1 VSPALVQRF
10 NLYFWNL
17 IPVATILLLVFV
29 TVVPWRLPGFGA
41 ITPAFIL
48 MAVFYWSIYR
58 PDQLSYVA
66 VFCLGTVQDL
76 LSGMPLGMTP
86 LVLLIV
92 QGILISQRR
101 FLLGK
106 SFFVVWCSFMIVA
119 LGAAI
124 LSWVVGT
131 VFFGAPLAPVPIVVQ
146 VVMTVLLYPAL
157 TWLFGRA
164 HLAMLRYG

>member
-1 VSPALVQRF
+1 MSPALVQRF
-10 NLYFWNL
+10 NPYFWNS
-17 IPVATILLLVFV
+17 IPGATILLLVFV
-29 TVVPWRLPGFGA
+29 MVVPWRLPGFGA
-41 ITPAFIL
+41 ITPAFTL

-58 PDQLSYVA
+58 PDRLPYVA
-66 VFCLGTVQDL
+66 VFCLGVIQDL

-92 QGILISQRR
+92 QGVLISQRR

-106 SFFVVWCSFMIVA
+106 SFLVVWCSFMIVA
-119 LGAAI
+119 PGAAI
-124 LSWVVGT
+124 LGWIVGT
-131 VFFGAPLAPVPIVVQ
+131 VFFGALLAPVPILVQ

-164 HLAMLRYG
+164 HQAMLRYG

>member
-1 VSPALVQRF
+1 MSPALVQRL
-10 NLYFWNL
+10 NPYIWNS

-29 TVVPWRLPGFGA
+29 MMVPWRLPGFGP
-41 ITPAFIL
+41 ITPAFTL

-58 PDQLSYVA
+58 PDRLPYVA
-66 VFCLGTVQDL
+66 TFCLGIVQDL

-92 QGILISQRR
+92 QSILISQRR

-106 SFFVVWCSFMIVA
+106 SFLVVWWGFMIVA
-119 LGAAI
+119 PAAAI
-124 LSWVVGT
+124 LSWIVGT
-131 VFFGAPLAPVPIVVQ
+131 MFFGALLAPVPIVVQ
-146 VVMTVLLYPAL
+146 VAMTILLYPAL

-164 HLAMLRYG
+164 HQAMLRYG

>member
-1 VSPALVQRF
+1 MSPALVQRL
-10 NLYFWNL
+10 NPYIWNS
-17 IPVATILLLVFV
+17 IPVATILLLVFIMI
-29 TVVPWRLPGFGA
+29 VPWRLPGFGP
-41 ITPAFIL
+41 ITPAFTL

-58 PDQLSYVA
+58 PDRLPYVA
-66 VFCLGTVQDL
+66 TFCLGIVQDL

-106 SFFVVWCSFMIVA
+106 SFLVVWWGFMIVA
-119 LGAAI
+119 PTAAI
-124 LSWVVGT
+124 LSWTVGT
-131 VFFGAPLAPVPIVVQ
+131 MFFGALLAPVPIVVQ

-157 TWLFGRA
+157 TWLFDRA
-164 HLAMLRYG
+164 HQAMLRYG